1 MKLDKYL
8 NQNTRRKE
16 YAVIIKKKKLN
27 QSRKSET
34 NTIPTEKNPNLY
46 DREIAETV
54 LEEGIKDG
62 KRNRGMIICS

>member
-1 MKLDKYL
+1 
-8 NQNTRRKE
+8 
-16 YAVIIKKKKLN
+16 LN